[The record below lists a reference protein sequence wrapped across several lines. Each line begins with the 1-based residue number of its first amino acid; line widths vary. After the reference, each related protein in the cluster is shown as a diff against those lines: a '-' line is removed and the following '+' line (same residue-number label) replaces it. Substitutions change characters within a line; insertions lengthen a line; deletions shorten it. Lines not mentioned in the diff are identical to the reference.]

1 MKEKIHL
8 LKPLTPECETRIEDN
23 IFYIETKLDSAIP
36 IESWEV
42 EDIVNELLEAGF
54 VCGVDFL
61 VEY

>member
-8 LKPLTPECETRIEDN
+8 LKPLTPECRNWIEDN

-42 EDIVNELLEAGF
+42 EDIVNELLGAGF
-54 VCGVDFL
+54 SSGVDFL
-61 VEY
+61 IEY